1 MSYPV
6 RVTVQV
12 DGGAT
17 LTDFK
22 SLTITQELFTHH
34 TFALDFSFE
43 ALGKALGLKPDVLFS
58 QAHQKLS
65 GKNITISWVSG
76 LEADGGRT
84 FQFKGLITETT
95 IQTSADL
102 TNYYHISGTSPTF
115 LLEDGSQSRAFVK
128 KTAQQI
134 FSAVLADYPGNALS
148 YQLKPRAKAVLPY
161 VAQYDETNFNFLS
174 RLAAQH
180 GEWFYYD
187 GTTLQLGLAQAKTM
201 AFQSSGVQNF
211 SLSMNLQPGQLQG
224 SHYNYRSHQ
233 PLQATAKAP
242 SAGDTFSKFAV
253 QRSKE
258 VFSHPHRVL
267 ADAVLTDTTQLQQA
281 LDTLS
286 AKQTSGLVA
295 LEGQGEVFDLT
306 PGCLLDV
313 RDAAGVD
320 YGQFRVLAVEHEM
333 DGDGNYQNRFK
344 GMSGALNYPPA
355 NEFYHTP
362 AAHPE
367 VAEVIDLTDPRNL
380 GRVRVRYQWPV
391 AKPADAE
398 TGWLRVTAPY
408 SGDGKGHLFTPE
420 VGSQVLV
427 SYEHGRPDFPVV
439 VGNLFHP
446 QNKQGAKYTTPS
458 NHLKGL
464 QTAGGNKF
472 VLNDSSGSQTILISN
487 SNNKETAIL
496 VSFKGDGSIDIKT
509 NGPINLKAGKNITLE
524 AGKNISLHAG
534 EDILL
539 AAQKNVSIEA
549 REESVLTKAQKGI
562 ALVAASDDLT
572 LESSSK
578 KLLAKAAGN
587 VEMTATGVIKISG
600 QDVKLNNP
608 G

>member
-1 MSYPV
+1 M
-6 RVTVQV
+6 
-12 DGGAT
+12 AA
-17 LTDFK
+17 
-22 SLTITQELFTHH
+22 E
-34 TFALDFSFE
+34 
-43 ALGKALGLKPDVLFS
+43 
-58 QAHQKLS
+58 
-65 GKNITISWVSG
+65 
-76 LEADGGRT
+76 
-84 FQFKGLITETT
+84 
-95 IQTSADL
+95 DL
-102 TNYYHISGTSPTF
+102 H
-115 LLEDGSQSRAFVK
+115 RAGH
-128 KTAQQI
+128 
-134 FSAVLADYPGNALS
+134 YPGNALTH
-148 YQLKPRAKAVLPY
+148 QLKPRTKAVLPY

-187 GTTLQLGLAQAKTM
+187 GTALQLGLAPGKTL
-201 AFQSSGVQNF
+201 AFQSSGVQHF
-211 SLSMNLQPGQLQG
+211 SLSMNLQPGQVQG
-224 SHYNYRSHQ
+224 SHYNYRTHQ
-233 PLQATAKAP
+233 PLKATAKAP
-242 SAGDTFSKFAV
+242 SAADPFSKFAL

-258 VFSHPHRVL
+258 VFRQPHRVL
-267 ADAVLTDTTQLQQA
+267 ADAVLTDTAQLQRA

-344 GMSGALNYPPA
+344 GMSGALDSPPA
-355 NEFYHTP
+355 NEFYLTP

-367 VAEVIDLTDPRNL
+367 LAEVIDLADPRNL

-398 TGWLRVTAPY
+398 SGWLRVTAPY

-427 SYEHGRPDFPVV
+427 NYEHGRPDFPVV

-472 VLNDSSGSQTILISN
+472 VMNDNAGAQSILISN
-487 SNNKETAIL
+487 SKNKETAIL

-509 NGPINLKAGKNITLE
+509 NGPINLTAGQDITLEAAKNITLR
-524 AGKNISLHAG
+524 AG
-534 EDILL
+534 EDISL
-539 AAQKNVSIEA
+539 AAQKNVTVAA
-549 REESVLTKAQKGI
+549 REDSIAIKAQKELLLT
-562 ALVAASDDLT
+562 AVSDDLT
-572 LESSSK
+572 LEAASK

-587 VEMTATGVIKISG
+587 VEITASGAAKISG

>member
-12 DGGAT
+12 DGGVT

-43 ALGKALGLKPDVLFS
+43 ALAKALGLKPDVLFN

-76 LEADGGRT
+76 LEADAGRT
-84 FQFKGLITETT
+84 FQFKGLVTETT

-115 LLEDGSQSRAFVK
+115 LLEDGSQSRSFVK
-128 KTAQQI
+128 KTAHQI
-134 FSAVLADYPGNALS
+134 FTAVLADYPGNALAH
-148 YQLKPRAKAVLPY
+148 QLKPRTKAVLPY

-187 GTTLQLGLAQAKTM
+187 GTTLQLGLAPGKTM

-211 SLSMNLQPGQLQG
+211 TLSMNLQPGQVQG
-224 SHYNYRSHQ
+224 SHYNYRTHQ
-233 PLQATAKAP
+233 PLKATAKAP
-242 SAGDTFSKFAV
+242 GSGDAFSKFAL

-258 VFSHPHRVL
+258 VFRQPHRVL
-267 ADAVLTDTTQLQQA
+267 ADAVLTDTTQLQTA
-281 LDTLS
+281 LDTLA

-306 PGCLLDV
+306 PGALLDV
-313 RDAAGVD
+313 RDAAGVE

-344 GMSGALNYPPA
+344 GMSGALDSPPA
-355 NEFYHTP
+355 NEFYLTP
-362 AAHPE
+362 SAHPE
-367 VAEVIDLTDPRNL
+367 LAEVIDGADPRHL
-380 GRVRVRYQWPV
+380 GRVRVRYHWPV

-398 TGWLRVTAPY
+398 SGWLRVTSPY

-427 SYEHGRPDFPVV
+427 SYEHGRPEFPVV

-446 QNKQGAKYTTPS
+446 SNKQGAKYSTPG
-458 NHLKGL
+458 NHLKGM
-464 QTAGGNKF
+464 QTAGGNKM
-472 VLNDSSGSQTILISN
+472 VMSDKQGEQTILLSN
-487 SNNKETAIL
+487 SNNKGTA
-496 VSFKGDGSIDIKT
+496 VEVGFKGDGSITIKST
-509 NGPINLKAGKNITLE
+509 GPVTVLGSTITLE
-524 AGKNISLHAG
+524 AGDKGEIRLHAKTISIDAEETLDLAGKKSISL
-534 EDILL
+534 DTKDL
-539 AAQKNVSIEA
+539 ALEASGNLQAQVGSN
-549 REESVLTKAQKGI
+549 
-562 ALVAASDDLT
+562 LT
-572 LESSSK
+572 LKAGGQAKLISSD
-578 KLLAKAAGN
+578 
-587 VEMTATGVIKISG
+587 TDVI
-600 QDVKLNNP
+600 
-608 G
+608 